1 MNKNGKDLTEVV
13 AQAAVSIVG
22 TCIAIA
28 VGAIVLALAY
38 KLISWMIF

>member
-1 MNKNGKDLTEVV
+1 MNKNDKNLTEVI
-13 AQAAVSIVG
+13 AHAAVSIVV